1 MTHAF
6 HLAYPDA
13 VRFTAD
19 CYGVVYYFTRRYTQL
34 DADNI
39 SKAVWDALKSV
50 VYDDDRVVR
59 LRIAGI
65 VDLRSPDMMG
75 FDLTKMPGKVAE
87 KLLAMVGQVDHLL
100 YIEVGALRAEMF
112 RFALDFGG

>member
-1 MTHAF
+1 VAHAF
-6 HLAYPDA
+6 RLACPDSEPIA
-13 VRFTAD
+13 TD
-19 CYGVVYYFTRRYTQL
+19 CYGVVYYFPRRYTQL

-39 SKAVWDALKSV
+39 SKTVWDALKSV
-50 VYDDDRVVR
+50 AYDDDRVVR

-65 VDLRSPDMMG
+65 ANLRSPDMVG
-75 FDLTKMPGKVAE
+75 FDLTKMPGDVAA

-112 RFALDFGG
+112 RFALDSGG